1 MDDENRGPAVEMN
14 PHILEPGGTEIRTA
28 AGGARLY
35 RKPIHSLRWFDV
47 KHLFAESFQAW
58 SRHNAPRLGASLAFY
73 SLLSLAPLL
82 LIVVAIGGLAFGA
95 KAAESQLVSQIGALA
110 GPQGANAIQALLQ
123 GTRNTAHGIMATV
136 FGLLTLFFGASGVL
150 IELQD
155 ALNTIWD
162 VPPVQTAGLRSIV
175 HMLRV
180 RLLSFALV
188 LAIGFL
194 LIVSLAVNAGIAAL
208 GTLFNGVLPVSEAT
222 LNMANAALSFVTITA
237 LFGAIYKVVPD
248 VRLAWRDVAVGAV
261 VTSFLFTM
269 GKFLL
274 GLYLAKASFASTYG
288 AAASVVI
295 LIVWVYYSG
304 QIFFLGAELT
314 KSFTDRYGSHLS
326 PVRDLNLTSGAGGTL
341 VRPGLPDHLQT
352 PQ

>member
-1 MDDENRGPAVEMN
+1 MDTRIEDPPLQPN
-14 PHILEPGGTEIRTA
+14 PHILEPGGAEVHTA
-28 AGGARLY
+28 AGGAHLY
-35 RKPIHSLRWFDV
+35 RKPFHSLRWFDI
-47 KHLFAESFQAW
+47 KNLFAESFKEW

-73 SLLSLAPLL
+73 SLLSLTPLL
-82 LIVVAIGGLAFGA
+82 LIVVAIGGLAFGE

-110 GPQGANAIQALLQ
+110 GPQGAMGIQALLQ
-123 GTRNTAHGIMATV
+123 GTRNTAHGLIATV
-136 FGLLTLFFGASGVL
+136 FGLLTLWFGASGVL

-162 VPPVQTAGLRSIV
+162 IPPAQTTGLRNIIR
-175 HMLRV
+175 MLRE
-180 RLLSFALV
+180 RLLSFALIM
-188 LAIGFL
+188 AIGFL

-208 GTLFNGVLPVSEAT
+208 GTLFKGMLPVSET
-222 LNMANAALSFVTITA
+222 DLILINAALSFVAITA

-261 VTSFLFTM
+261 VTSFLFTL

-274 GLYLAKASFASTYG
+274 GLYLGKASFASTYG

-295 LIVWVYYSG
+295 LIVWVYYSA

-314 KSFTDRYGSHLS
+314 KSFTGRYGSH
-326 PVRDLNLTSGAGGTL
+326 VGQTRDPRLVGDLGPAL
-341 VRPGLPDHLQT
+341 VRPDLHHVQT

>member
-1 MDDENRGPAVEMN
+1 LEPTR
-14 PHILEPGGTEIRTA
+14 HILEPGGTEVRTA
-28 AGGARLY
+28 AGGAHRY
-35 RKPIHSLRWFDV
+35 RKPFHSLRWFDI
-47 KHLFAESFQAW
+47 KQLFAESCQEW

-95 KAAESQLVSQIGALA
+95 KAAESHLVSQVGALT
-110 GPQGANAIQALLQ
+110 GPQGAMAIQALLQ
-123 GTRNTAHGIMATV
+123 GTRNTTHGVIATV
-136 FGLLTLFFGASGVL
+136 FGLITLFFGASGVL

-194 LIVSLAVNAGIAAL
+194 LMVSLAVNAGIAAL
-208 GTLFNGVLPVSEAT
+208 GTLFNGVLPVSEAV
-222 LNMANAALSFVTITA
+222 LNMVNAALSFVTITA

-261 VTSFLFTM
+261 VTSFLFTL

-274 GLYLAKASFASTYG
+274 GLYLGKASFASTYG
-288 AAASVVI
+288 AAASMVI

-326 PVRDLNLTSGAGGTL
+326 PARDQSLTSGAGSRL
-341 VRPGLPDHLQT
+341 VRRDLPSHFQT